1 MPISC
6 EDQKLNLALS
16 LIINSG
22 ETDKPDKKSTIKTD
36 IYTSLN
42 NSKATAGKFSICWGP
57 AIFRADKKY
66 HDKRYDHVLMI
77 VQNCTDSSDYRL
89 VIRGTWSNINAFNE
103 DLNVLETVDWLKWD
117 PKAPNNA
124 KISKG
129 TDKALNYI
137 LNQVKYNPTDTGP
150 EESIIDAIDKIAQQK
165 GIQNITV
172 IGHSLGGVMAS
183 TLGLYLK
190 RHYINNKNI
199 RIHACTFAGPTAGN
213 DIFASYSDSFFKGTL
228 DSDSYESNF
237 LRIHNINDI
246 VPLAWAKNDLKTIEK
261 LYPNLE
267 VIIGVKIYIHKTRHI
282 HYTQLSPEFS
292 FPEKLDKHLHFPE
305 SIMDQHIKA
314 YPHCYNMSYK
324 EFKCNS
330 NVPDNYDIVVVD
342 SDLSKHIP
350 DCCTSLIKDVSN
362 MT

>member
-1 MPISC
+1 MAISC

-57 AIFRADKKY
+57 AIFQADKKS

-77 VQNCTDSSDYRL
+77 VKNCNDSSDYRL
-89 VIRGTWSNINAFNE
+89 VIRGTWSNINAFDE

-137 LNQVKYNPTDTGP
+137 LSQTKDDCGELIT
-150 EESIIDAIDKIAQQK
+150 DAIDKIAQQK

-172 IGHSLGGVMAS
+172 TGHSLGGVMAS
-183 TLGLYLK
+183 TLSLYLK
-190 RHYINNKNI
+190 RYYINNKNI

-228 DSDSYESNF
+228 DSDSYKSNF

-261 LYPNLE
+261 LYPNLA
-267 VIIGVKIYIHKTRHI
+267 VIIGVKFYIHKTRHI
-282 HYTQLSPEFS
+282 HYTQLSPELSFS
-292 FPEKLDKHLHFPE
+292 KKLDKSLNIPE

-324 EFKCNS
+324 EIKDNS
-330 NVPDNYDIVVVD
+330 KVPTDCDIVVVD

-350 DCCTSLIKDVSN
+350 NCCTSLIKDESDV
-362 MT
+362 T